1 MYCYLRGDMNTIQKI
16 LLSFAMLCLTACAS
30 QQTRVTQQ
38 PETQEISPQELEA
51 MIPAATASISLDELV
66 ADAKAGKT
74 PDEIIAKIKAS
85 NSRYELTPE
94 QTLALNQQ
102 GLDIKVLNYIH
113 EANEAVRQA
122 AIAEVMNKRQ
132 QSELEKA
139 RQLRR
144 QRDLARMRYYDPWSI
159 YYRYP
164 WVGPI
169 GPGFYR
175 WGPGARWGWRY
186 GW

>member
-1 MYCYLRGDMNTIQKI
+1 MNTILKV
-16 LLSFAMLCLTACAS
+16 LLSIAMLCLSACAS
-30 QQTRVTQQ
+30 QQARVAQQ
-38 PETQEISPQELEA
+38 PDTNQISAAELEA
-51 MIPAATASISLDELV
+51 MIPAATASVSLDELV
-66 ADAKAGKT
+66 ADAKQGKT
-74 PDEIIAKIKAS
+74 PDEIIEKIKAS
-85 NSRYELTPE
+85 DSRYELTPE

-113 EANEAVRQA
+113 EANARARQA
-122 AIAEVMNKRQ
+122 AIAEEMNKRQ
-132 QSELEKA
+132 QTQSEKA
-139 RQLRR
+139 RRLKR
-144 QRDLARMRYYDPWSI
+144 QRDLARLRYADPWSI